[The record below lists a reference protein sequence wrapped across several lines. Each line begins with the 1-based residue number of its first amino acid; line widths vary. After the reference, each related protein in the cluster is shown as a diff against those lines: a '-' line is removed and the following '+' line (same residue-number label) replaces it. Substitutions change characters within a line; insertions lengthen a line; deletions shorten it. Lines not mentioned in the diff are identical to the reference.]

1 MLAGQGRGDGVRRWQ
16 RRSTEKTLQ
25 MRRYHTDKTDKS
37 LSSLIPFPEIYYKH
51 TLLLKGWIRMEEL
64 LKQLLTEVREIK
76 ASQARTEQRL
86 EGVEAESR
94 ATREGLARMENDMGA
109 KVSALFDARE
119 VQMDVNERV
128 CSSLQRIESKLDR
141 ISLRVASH
149 DAAIKL
155 AK

>member
-1 MLAGQGRGDGVRRWQ
+1 MVRLIRPALAASLYRKKLYKCAGTIPTKLTKVFLPLYRF
-16 RRSTEKTLQ
+16 
-25 MRRYHTDKTDKS
+25 RRYTISTHS
-37 LSSLIPFPEIYYKH
+37 QERMNH
-51 TLLLKGWIRMEEL
+51 MEEL